1 MAHEMDIIVV
11 IEWFLLPQMTMTQIA
26 IVILDTEDSQIRCLR
41 SINDAG
47 KIGAGKIVISEDI

>member
-1 MAHEMDIIVV
+1 MSHEMDIVVV

-26 IVILDTEDSQIRCLR
+26 IVILDTEDSQIHRLR

-47 KIGAGKIVISEDI
+47 K